1 MSEVIRG
8 EKIERVLRCSSDGRL
23 EPFQEDQ
30 SAYQKGLKKG
40 EEEGYDRAKKEFA
53 AFYTLLQSLADKI
66 LEHKKHLFQQLKPE
80 IIDFAITLCERVIR
94 QELSQ
99 PEKLVRLIDSLLT
112 AATTSINGDM
122 VKIILSPEDLV
133 LIETHRSKIQY
144 DKREIKGLRFVPDPA
159 VRRGDYRIETKRGI
173 LNCSIARELE
183 DLRSKVLRQ

>member
-1 MSEVIRG
+1 MSNVIRG
-8 EKIERVLRCSSDGRL
+8 ETIKRVLRYSSEGNL
-23 EPFQEDQ
+23 EPIQEDQ
-30 SAYQKGLKKG
+30 SAYKKGQKKG
-40 EEEGYDRAKKEFA
+40 ENEGYDRAKKEFA

-66 LEHKKHLFQQLKPE
+66 LEQKKRLLQQLKPE

-99 PEKLVRLIDSLLT
+99 PEKLVRLIDTLLT

-133 LIETHRSKIQY
+133 LIESHRNKIQY
-144 DKREIKGLRFVPDPA
+144 DKREIKGLRFVPDSA
-159 VRRGDYRIETKRGI
+159 VKRGDYRIETKRGI

>member
-1 MSEVIRG
+1 MSNVIRG
-8 EKIERVLRCSSDGRL
+8 ETIKRVLRYSSEGNL
-23 EPFQEDQ
+23 EPIQEDQ
-30 SAYQKGLKKG
+30 SSYKKGQKKG
-40 EEEGYDRAKKEFA
+40 EDEGYDRAKKEFA

-66 LEHKKHLFQQLKPE
+66 LEQKKRLLQQLKPE

-99 PEKLVRLIDSLLT
+99 PEKLVRLIDTLLT

-133 LIETHRSKIQY
+133 LIESHRNKIQY
-144 DKREIKGLRFVPDPA
+144 DKREIKGLRFVPDSA
-159 VRRGDYRIETKRGI
+159 VKRGDYRIETKRGI

>member
-1 MSEVIRG
+1 MRY
-8 EKIERVLRCSSDGRL
+8 SSDGNL
-23 EPFQEDQ
+23 EPLQEDR
-30 SAYQKGLKKG
+30 SAYQQGQKKG
-40 EEEGYDRAKKEFA
+40 EDEGYDRAKKEFG

-66 LEHKKHLFQQLKPE
+66 LEQKKLLLKQLKPE

-112 AATTSINGDM
+112 SATTSINGDM

-133 LIETHRSKIQY
+133 LIESHRNKIQY
-144 DKREIKGLRFVPDPA
+144 DKREIKGLRFVPDSS
-159 VRRGDYRIETKRGI
+159 VKRGDYRIETKRGI

-183 DLRSKVLRQ
+183 DLRSKVLKQ